1 MMTAVEM
8 HQKPMVNEPT
18 VVEDLETGDVFHH
31 PPEEPMA
38 STPMASTPMASMDQT
53 YQDDI
58 LSASKARR
66 SKGVKRLLSL
76 HHAIESKKAKGEWTG
91 PPQPV
96 AGMSQSRQK
105 WLSNRVQHAIDSAPW
120 RQPWK

>member
-1 MMTAVEM
+1 MMAVEM

-18 VVEDLETGDVFHH
+18 VVEDLETGDIFHH
-31 PPEEPMA
+31 PPEGPMA
-38 STPMASTPMASMDQT
+38 SMASMDQT
-53 YQDDI
+53 YQDAI
-58 LSASKARR
+58 LNASKARR

-76 HHAIESKKAKGEWTG
+76 HHAIESKKARGEWTG

-105 WLSNRVQHAIDSAPW
+105 WLSNRVQQQHAALQQW
-120 RQPWK
+120 R